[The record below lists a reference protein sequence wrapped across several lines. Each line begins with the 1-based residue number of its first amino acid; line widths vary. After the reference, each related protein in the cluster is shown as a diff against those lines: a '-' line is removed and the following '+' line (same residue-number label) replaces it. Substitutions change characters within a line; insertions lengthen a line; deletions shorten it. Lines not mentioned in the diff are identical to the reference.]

1 MKKIKLV
8 LVLLVFS
15 VIITAQETSSKTQK
29 NLQKSEQKSAVE
41 KRQAEELAQLTKQLS
56 LTPEQQAS
64 IAKLQQNLNNAAKAS
79 REATKDDPE
88 RKAKRK
94 QMMLLRKEYDAN
106 IMAVLT
112 PKQKKKYEAI
122 LKANQEEI
130 QRQNAKQEN
139 QGENPDSNGGDE

>member
-1 MKKIKLV
+1 MKKIGIV
-8 LVLLVFS
+8 LMLLVS
-15 VIITAQETSSKTQK
+15 SLLITAQEASSKTEK
-29 NLQKSEQKSAVE
+29 DLQNSEQKSAVE
-41 KRQAEELAQLTKQLS
+41 KRQAEELAQLTKQLT

-64 IAKLQQNLNNAAKAS
+64 IVELQQNLNNAAKAS

-106 IMAVLT
+106 VMALLT

-122 LKANQEEI
+122 LKQEEM
-130 QRQNAKQEN
+130 QRQNGNQESQGGN
-139 QGENPDSNGGDE
+139 QNSNNGDE